1 MEVRMIE
8 SNNSLIR
15 NPDFVFR
22 KVVEETILVPVHMN
36 VAEMDH
42 IYTLNDIG
50 AFIWEKLDEPRSIEE
65 LQECLLG
72 EYDVEPEALNADLQT
87 FVEEM
92 LTIGAFK
99 KVD

>member
-1 MEVRMIE
+1 MIE

>member
-1 MEVRMIE
+1 MEVRVIE
-8 SNNSLIR
+8 SNNNLIR

-36 VAEMDH
+36 VAQMDY

-65 LQECLLG
+65 LQEYLLE

-99 KVD
+99 KVE

>member
-1 MEVRMIE
+1 MIE
-8 SNNSLIR
+8 SKASLVR

-36 VAEMDH
+36 VAEMDY

-50 AFIWEKLDEPRSIEE
+50 AFIWEKLDEPRSVTE
-65 LQECLLG
+65 LQECLLE

-87 FVEEM
+87 FIEEM

-99 KVD
+99 KAE

>member
-1 MEVRMIE
+1 MTE
-8 SNNSLIR
+8 SNDSLIR

-36 VAEMDH
+36 VAEMDY

-50 AFIWEKLDEPRSIEE
+50 AFIWEKLDEPRTIEE
-65 LQECLLG
+65 LQECLLE
-72 EYDVEPEALNADLQT
+72 EYDVEPEALNADLQV

-99 KVD
+99 KVE

>member
-1 MEVRMIE
+1 MLE

-36 VAEMDH
+36 VAEMDY
-42 IYTLNDIG
+42 IYTLNEIG
-50 AFIWEKLDEPRSIEE
+50 AFIWEKLDEPRTISE
-65 LQECLLG
+65 LQEFLLE
-72 EYDVEPEALNADLQT
+72 EYDVEPEALIADLQA

-92 LTIGAFK
+92 LSIGAFK
-99 KVD
+99 KVE

>member
-1 MEVRMIE
+1 MIE
-8 SNNSLIR
+8 SNDNLIR

-36 VAEMDH
+36 VAEMDY

-50 AFIWEKLDEPRSIEE
+50 AFIWERLDEPRSKAE
-65 LQECLLG
+65 LQECLLE

-99 KVD
+99 KVE

>member
-1 MEVRMIE
+1 MEVRVIE
-8 SNNSLIR
+8 SNNNLIR

-36 VAEMDH
+36 VAQMDC

-65 LQECLLG
+65 LQEYLLE

-99 KVD
+99 KVE

>member
-1 MEVRMIE
+1 MID

-36 VAEMDH
+36 VAEMDY
-42 IYTLNDIG
+42 IYSLNDIG
-50 AFIWEKLDEPRSIEE
+50 AFIWEKLDEPRSVAE
-65 LQECLLG
+65 LQECLLE

-92 LTIGAFK
+92 LTIVAFM
-99 KVD
+99 KVDK